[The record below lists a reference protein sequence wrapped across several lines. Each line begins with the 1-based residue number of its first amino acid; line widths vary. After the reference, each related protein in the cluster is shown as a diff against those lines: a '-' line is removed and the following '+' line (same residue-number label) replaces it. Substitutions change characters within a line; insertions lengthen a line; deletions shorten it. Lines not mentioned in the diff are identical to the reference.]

1 MNTCAYNKAMSNAVK
16 NKEEQVA
23 LYFIVIEEVHP
34 SQFEVVPPSPRAIA
48 AKARMLGIEVKRYG
62 F

>member
-16 NKEEQVA
+16 NKEEQAA

-34 SQFEVVPPSPRAIA
+34 SQFKTLPPSPSEIE
-48 AKARMLGIEVKRYG
+48 AKGRYINSV
-62 F
+62 

>member
-34 SQFEVVPPSPRAIA
+34 SQFEVIPPSPRAIA